1 MVVVYKYYEK
11 LYIQLKTVVC
21 YIYYIVKIL
30 NSLVQVILDAIAI
43 GKHIDQVKQYQS
55 YVLSEM
61 TRVVLCKSIPAMLL
75 IILCCNQLSLLF
87 NRKVQRRLKFTMISI
102 AIGIVVSEIV
112 IFIIDANDILREPTQ
127 AKAQQMALVV
137 FTFDTILVCTYL
149 LLMVVLVLFLH
160 YKQRKDQLLL
170 ECLDRVFTQTK
181 YEMVVFSFYLVI
193 TSIQMAMKRNI
204 EYQLYNYQVFVLTTT
219 ILSYLVGLLYGLVF
233 VSPKRITIQ

>member
-1 MVVVYKYYEK
+1 MQNVVDIFYQGIMVVVYKYYEK

-87 NRKVQRRLKFTMISI
+87 NRKV
-102 AIGIVVSEIV
+102 
-112 IFIIDANDILREPTQ
+112 
-127 AKAQQMALVV
+127 
-137 FTFDTILVCTYL
+137 
-149 LLMVVLVLFLH
+149 
-160 YKQRKDQLLL
+160 
-170 ECLDRVFTQTK
+170 
-181 YEMVVFSFYLVI
+181 
-193 TSIQMAMKRNI
+193 
-204 EYQLYNYQVFVLTTT
+204 
-219 ILSYLVGLLYGLVF
+219 
-233 VSPKRITIQ
+233 